1 MDKDGNNRRSVE
13 VAANNV
19 HFGDSKPKEEQNQ
32 EAPATRYAAVG
43 AYSGDSYG
51 AEAPSVGS
59 DLPF

>member
-1 MDKDGNNRRSVE
+1 MERDDYRRSVE
-13 VAANNV
+13 VVANNV

-51 AEAPSVGS
+51 AEAPSMGS